1 MDKKVGFTVESHFK
15 GKDAIVPK
23 IYGQLLKAG
32 KKLGPVAEEAKKTS
46 IHLVNV
52 TAFAGVA
59 TRKHGIVLTLKSDRQ
74 LSSPRIHRSERVSA
88 NRFHHEVKLTSPSE
102 VDTELTR
109 WLKDA
114 YSLSG

>member
-1 MDKKVGFTVESHFK
+1 MNKKDGFTVESHFD
-15 GKDAIVPK
+15 GKDPMVRL
-23 IYGQLLKAG
+23 IYAKLLKAAR
-32 KKLGPVAEEAKKTS
+32 KLGPVGEEAKKTS

-59 TRKHGIVLTLKSDRQ
+59 TRKSAIRLTLKSDRE

-88 NRFHHEVKLTSPSE
+88 NRFHHELKLTLPNE